1 MNMFLVNRNTVFP
14 GEFIYDPRAIFM
26 NGKEKQDN
34 EVSEKSGLLN
44 LNKQIQSISVILA
57 DDDADDRDLFK
68 EAIESK
74 SLNANL
80 EFAEDGKHL
89 IEILSNSNPLPHIIF
104 LDLNM
109 PHKSG
114 FECLLEIRQ
123 TDRLKHIPV
132 VIYSTSSSIK
142 DIEETFEK
150 GANLYVKKPSSFQD
164 LENITSRVLQLDW
177 NKYKPHA
184 SRQQFVFSS
193 KTL

>member
-1 MNMFLVNRNTVFP
+1 
-14 GEFIYDPRAIFM
+14 
-26 NGKEKQDN
+26 
-34 EVSEKSGLLN
+34 
-44 LNKQIQSISVILA
+44 
-57 DDDADDRDLFK
+57 
-68 EAIESK
+68 
-74 SLNANL
+74 
-80 EFAEDGKHL
+80 
-89 IEILSNSNPLPHIIF
+89 
-104 LDLNM
+104 M